1 MTWIPHDRCGL
12 WSVVCGLL
20 VTGCAAP
27 RYAIRQPP
35 MPVET
40 ADVIEIEQTISAY
53 QAKQFERKGATS
65 LGIRDGTAGLRV
77 QAVVE
82 RLSRVTER
90 PHLNYRAVV
99 YQDRDPNAA
108 ALADGRIY
116 LSTGM
121 LDYLASRGSREDE
134 LAVIIA
140 HELAHTAAQHL
151 IKRYQ
156 MLQQQNL
163 LLTVLS
169 AGAAAVTGDASGAVQ
184 EVGQLAVNVATL
196 LGEVA
201 TSGYSQDQELEA
213 DQLGIRYVMKAG
225 YDPQAALDLLR
236 DFSRFDDPLPF
247 LRTHPYM
254 QTRLEH
260 LERYLADTAALGS
273 DPGVRPQEL
282 LRRRL
287 LDAQRLYPKDSVSW
301 HNLQRQLDALPSD

>member
-1 MTWIPHDRCGL
+1 MI
-12 WSVVCGLL
+12 LL
-20 VTGCAAP
+20 AGSLLGCAAP
-27 RYAIRQPP
+27 RYAIRQSP
-35 MPVET
+35 MPIESSE
-40 ADVIEIEQTISAY
+40 VIEIEQTISAY
-53 QAKQFERKGATS
+53 QAKQFERKGATPLEIGNTPS
-65 LGIRDGTAGLRV
+65 GLRV

-90 PHLNYRAVV
+90 PHLSYQAVLYR
-99 YQDRDPNAA
+99 DRDPNAA

-121 LDYLASRGSREDE
+121 LDYVASRGAREDE
-134 LAVIIA
+134 LAVVIA

-169 AGAAAVTGDASGAVQ
+169 AGTAAVTGDAGGTLQ
-184 EVGQLAVNVATL
+184 EVGRLAKNVAGL
-196 LGEVA
+196 LSEVA

-213 DQLGIRYVMKAG
+213 DQLGIRYILQAG
-225 YDPQAALDLLR
+225 YDPRAALDLLR
-236 DFSRFDDPLPF
+236 DFSQFDDPLPF

-260 LERYLADTAALGS
+260 LERYLADTAAAGPGPDGAGS
-273 DPGVRPQEL
+273 HQA
-282 LRRRL
+282 LRQRL
-287 LDAQRLYPKDSVSW
+287 LDAQRLYPTGSVSRQ
-301 HNLQRQLDALPSD
+301 NLQRQLDQLPAD